1 MLMMFIF
8 ELIIEDKVE
17 IFKIDVKK
25 YLLDVKYLYMFMY
38 V

>member
-1 MLMMFIF
+1 MMFIF
-8 ELIIEDKVE
+8 ELIVEDKVE

-25 YLLDVKYLYMFMY
+25 LLDVKYLYMFMY